1 MCRRWVWLA
10 WMRVVLVLVA
20 RVWLVWARRS
30 NRAGLPVLVWVVWKN
45 RSCGSIV
52 CAGAGVVRGC
62 CVWRARVSCAVAVY
76 GVCGWHRY
84 SIAGLQDLRVRE
96 HASGRACLSWVCV
109 GVSLFLFKSFLYAGA
124 FCCARMKGK
133 QLVNVPRSR
142 GGFCVGTRCGFSRS
156 PHKCR

>member
-1 MCRRWVWLA
+1 MGCAAGGCGLRGCGCGLRGCGLCGRGVRIGMVFLCWCGLFGKIVHVAPLF
-10 WMRVVLVLVA
+10 VLVQ
-20 RVWLVWARRS
+20 
-30 NRAGLPVLVWVVWKN
+30 
-45 RSCGSIV
+45 
-52 CAGAGVVRGC
+52 VR
-62 CVWRARVSCAVAVY
+62 
-76 GVCGWHRY
+76 HRY

>member
-1 MCRRWVWLA
+1 MGCAAGGCGLRGLLGLLRKIVHVAPLF
-10 WMRVVLVLVA
+10 VLVQVA
-20 RVWLVWARRS
+20 CV
-30 NRAGLPVLVWVVWKN
+30 
-45 RSCGSIV
+45 
-52 CAGAGVVRGC
+52 GAAHGVR
-62 CVWRARVSCAVAVY
+62 
-76 GVCGWHRY
+76 GWHRY

-142 GGFCVGTRCGFSRS
+142 EQLFMTYRTSGEAVLWERVVGFRVLHKTAGSSCNRFDGKYISRAFF
-156 PHKCR
+156 